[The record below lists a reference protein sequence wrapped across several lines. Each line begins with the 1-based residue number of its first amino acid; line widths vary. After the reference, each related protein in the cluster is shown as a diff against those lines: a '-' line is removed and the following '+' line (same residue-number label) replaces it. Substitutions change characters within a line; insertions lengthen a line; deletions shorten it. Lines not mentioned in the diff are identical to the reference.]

1 MSLYSLNQGEPKEL
15 PFKIRLSDGSVRTD
29 PSSFTE
35 DEIADV
41 GYVFAGFA
49 PAHDGTTQK
58 VTWNGT
64 AWVVSDKTEAELKA
78 EQDVLWDEIRDQRK
92 QKIDAVEWR
101 ISRWLSETR
110 QGVSPTTD
118 TISELD
124 AYMQALRD
132 ITKQSDPTNISWPSE
147 PANAA
152 GS

>member
-41 GYVFAGFA
+41 GYVFAGFP

-58 VTWNGT
+58 VTWSGT

-92 QKIDAVEWR
+92 QKINAVEWR

-132 ITKQSDPTNISWPSE
+132 ITKQSDPTSISWPSE
-147 PANAA
+147 PASAT